1 MSHDEGTI
9 FNIQR
14 FSIHDGPGVRTTVF
28 FKGCN
33 LRCLWCHNPESY
45 VSDPQVEIYPERCIG
60 CGACYQICKQGA
72 HDVDENGRHRIDRK
86 CCTACRACTE
96 TCYAEALVMA
106 GQTMTV
112 QQVMKDI
119 CGDHAYYQ
127 NSGGGVTF
135 SGGECMLQI
144 DFLESLLKACK
155 ESGIHT
161 AVDTAGNIPWNYFE
175 RILSFTDLVLYDI
188 KAASPLVHKALTGV
202 DNCLIV
208 QNLCK
213 LSEIGIRIFVR
224 IPFIPSQ
231 NDGEMDGIG
240 KILSVLRLEKV
251 EIMPYHR
258 LGESKYT
265 ALDMQNPLHGV
276 TVPDLAMLKA
286 ATDALQ
292 KHGVKATYTI

>member
-1 MSHDEGTI
+1 
-9 FNIQR
+9 
-14 FSIHDGPGVRTTVF
+14 
-28 FKGCN
+28 
-33 LRCLWCHNPESY
+33 
-45 VSDPQVEIYPERCIG
+45 
-60 CGACYQICKQGA
+60 
-72 HDVDENGRHRIDRK
+72 
-86 CCTACRACTE
+86 
-96 TCYAEALVMA
+96 
-106 GQTMTV
+106 
-112 QQVMKDI
+112 
-119 CGDHAYYQ
+119 
-127 NSGGGVTF
+127 VTF

-202 DNCLIV
+202 DNRLIV

-276 TVPDLAMLKA
+276 TVPDSAMLKA